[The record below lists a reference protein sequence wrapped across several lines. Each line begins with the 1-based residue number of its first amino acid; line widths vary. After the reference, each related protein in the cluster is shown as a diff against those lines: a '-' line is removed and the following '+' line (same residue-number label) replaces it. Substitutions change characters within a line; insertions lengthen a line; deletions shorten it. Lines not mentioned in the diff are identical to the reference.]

1 MNYTK
6 EQIDTAMLTATTTV
20 TPKIMQT
27 LIQNIHKYQ
36 EELQSMNAIL
46 HLTDDID
53 SNALLMGIMFTAIQT
68 NNQIL
73 RETLCQLLIEPQNHM
88 LPSVQLQSQYH
99 QPDTN

>member
-6 EQIDTAMLTATTTV
+6 EQIDTAILTATTTV

-36 EELQSMNAIL
+36 AELQSMNATL
-46 HLTDDID
+46 HLTNDID

-73 RETLCQLLIEPQNHM
+73 REALYELMGEE
-88 LPSVQLQSQYH
+88 SV
-99 QPDTN
+99 

>member
-1 MNYTK
+1 MHYTK
-6 EQIDTAMLTATTTV
+6 EQIDTAILTATATV
-20 TPKIMQT
+20 TPRIMQT

-36 EELQSMNAIL
+36 DELQSMNATL

-73 RETLCQLLIEPQNHM
+73 REALYELMGEE
-88 LPSVQLQSQYH
+88 SV
-99 QPDTN
+99 

>member
-1 MNYTK
+1 MILYAIITHWRQRRITMNYTK
-6 EQIDTAMLTATTTV
+6 EQIDTAILTATTTV

-36 EELQSMNAIL
+36 AELQSMNATL

-73 RETLCQLLIEPQNHM
+73 REALYELMGEE
-88 LPSVQLQSQYH
+88 SV
-99 QPDTN
+99 

>member
-6 EQIDTAMLTATTTV
+6 EQIDTAILTATTTV

-36 EELQSMNAIL
+36 AELQSMNATI
-46 HLTDDID
+46 HLTNDID

-73 RETLCQLLIEPQNHM
+73 REALYELMGEE
-88 LPSVQLQSQYH
+88 SV
-99 QPDTN
+99 

>member
-6 EQIDTAMLTATTTV
+6 EQIDTAILTATTTV

-36 EELQSMNAIL
+36 AELQSMNTTL

-53 SNALLMGIMFTAIQT
+53 SNALLIGIMFTAIQT

-73 RETLCQLLIEPQNHM
+73 REALYELMGEE
-88 LPSVQLQSQYH
+88 SV
-99 QPDTN
+99 

>member
-1 MNYTK
+1 MHYTK
-6 EQIDTAMLTATTTV
+6 EQIDTAILTATTTV

-36 EELQSMNAIL
+36 AELQSMNATL

-73 RETLCQLLIEPQNHM
+73 RETLCQLLSEDDSN
-88 LPSVQLQSQYH
+88 LPK
-99 QPDTN
+99 

>member
-1 MNYTK
+1 MHYTK
-6 EQIDTAMLTATTTV
+6 EQIDTAILTATTTV

-36 EELQSMNAIL
+36 AELQSMNATL
-46 HLTDDID
+46 HLTNDID

-73 RETLCQLLIEPQNHM
+73 RETLYELMGE
-88 LPSVQLQSQYH
+88 
-99 QPDTN
+99 

>member
-6 EQIDTAMLTATTTV
+6 EQIDTAILTAITTV
-20 TPKIMQT
+20 TPKIMQI
-27 LIQNIHKYQ
+27 LVQNIHKYQ
-36 EELQSMNAIL
+36 DELQSMNAAL

-73 RETLCQLLIEPQNHM
+73 RETLYELMREEQIEEKTP
-88 LPSVQLQSQYH
+88 
-99 QPDTN
+99 

>member
-6 EQIDTAMLTATTTV
+6 EQIDTAILTATTTV

-36 EELQSMNAIL
+36 AELQSMNATI
-46 HLTDDID
+46 HLTNDID

-73 RETLCQLLIEPQNHM
+73 REALYELMGDESI
-88 LPSVQLQSQYH
+88 
-99 QPDTN
+99 

>member
-1 MNYTK
+1 MHYTK
-6 EQIDTAMLTATTTV
+6 EQIDTAILTATTTV

-36 EELQSMNAIL
+36 AELQSMNATL
-46 HLTDDID
+46 HLTNDID

-73 RETLCQLLIEPQNHM
+73 RETLYELMGEE
-88 LPSVQLQSQYH
+88 SV
-99 QPDTN
+99 

>member
-1 MNYTK
+1 MHYTK
-6 EQIDTAMLTATTTV
+6 EQIDTAILTATTTV

-27 LIQNIHKYQ
+27 LVQNIHKYQ
-36 EELQSMNAIL
+36 DELQSMNAAL

-73 RETLCQLLIEPQNHM
+73 RDIM
-88 LPSVQLQSQYH
+88 SVINRTSESH
-99 QPDTN
+99 VTVISAPITAPPI

>member
-6 EQIDTAMLTATTTV
+6 EQIDTAILTATTTV

-36 EELQSMNAIL
+36 AELQSMNATL
-46 HLTDDID
+46 HLTNDID

-68 NNQIL
+68 NKQIL
-73 RETLCQLLIEPQNHM
+73 REALYELMGEE
-88 LPSVQLQSQYH
+88 SV
-99 QPDTN
+99 

>member
-6 EQIDTAMLTATTTV
+6 EQIDTAILTATTTV

-36 EELQSMNAIL
+36 AELQSMNATL

-53 SNALLMGIMFTAIQT
+53 SNALLIGIMFTAIQT

-73 RETLCQLLIEPQNHM
+73 REALYELMGEE
-88 LPSVQLQSQYH
+88 SV
-99 QPDTN
+99 

>member
-6 EQIDTAMLTATTTV
+6 EQIDTTILTATTTV

-36 EELQSMNAIL
+36 AELQSMNAAL

-53 SNALLMGIMFTAIQT
+53 SNALLMGIIFTAIQT

-73 RETLCQLLIEPQNHM
+73 REALYELMGEE
-88 LPSVQLQSQYH
+88 SV
-99 QPDTN
+99 

>member
-1 MNYTK
+1 MHYTK
-6 EQIDTAMLTATTTV
+6 EQIDTAILTATTTV

-36 EELQSMNAIL
+36 AELQSMNATI

-53 SNALLMGIMFTAIQT
+53 SNALLIGIMFTAIQT

-73 RETLCQLLIEPQNHM
+73 REALYELMGEE
-88 LPSVQLQSQYH
+88 SV
-99 QPDTN
+99 

>member
-6 EQIDTAMLTATTTV
+6 EQIDTAILTATTTV

-36 EELQSMNAIL
+36 AELQSMNATL

-53 SNALLMGIMFTAIQT
+53 SNALLMGIMFTAIQASVT
-68 NNQIL
+68 IMEQ
-73 RETLCQLLIEPQNHM
+73 TLCQLLSEDDSN
-88 LPSVQLQSQYH
+88 LPK
-99 QPDTN
+99 

>member
-6 EQIDTAMLTATTTV
+6 EQIDTAILTATTTV

-36 EELQSMNAIL
+36 TELQSINATL

-73 RETLCQLLIEPQNHM
+73 REALYELMGEE
-88 LPSVQLQSQYH
+88 SV
-99 QPDTN
+99 

>member
-1 MNYTK
+1 MILYAVIIHWRQMRTTMNYTK
-6 EQIDTAMLTATTTV
+6 EQIDTAILTATTTV

-36 EELQSMNAIL
+36 AELQSMNTTL

-73 RETLCQLLIEPQNHM
+73 REALYELMGEE
-88 LPSVQLQSQYH
+88 SV
-99 QPDTN
+99 

>member
-1 MNYTK
+1 MILYAVIIYWRQRRTAMNYTK
-6 EQIDTAMLTATTTV
+6 EQIDTAILTATTTV

-36 EELQSMNAIL
+36 AELQSMNATL

-73 RETLCQLLIEPQNHM
+73 REALYELMGEE
-88 LPSVQLQSQYH
+88 SV
-99 QPDTN
+99 

>member
-1 MNYTK
+1 MHYTK
-6 EQIDTAMLTATTTV
+6 EQIDTAILTATTTV

-36 EELQSMNAIL
+36 AELQSMNATI

-73 RETLCQLLIEPQNHM
+73 RETLYELMGEE
-88 LPSVQLQSQYH
+88 SV
-99 QPDTN
+99 